1 MTNQASIVTADAR
14 LVRLPVDPPRGDAIQ
29 TFDALELP
37 IVDITD
43 HAVTMAE
50 ASGPPSL
57 PAEDDETDRRY
68 YRGIGWRRSGDR
80 SGVRTTRRG
89 Y

>member
-14 LVRLPVDPPRGDAIQ
+14 LVRLAVDPPRGDAIQ

-43 HAVTMAE
+43 HAGHHGRGVGSTIVT
-50 ASGPPSL
+50 SGG
-57 PAEDDETDRRY
+57 R
-68 YRGIGWRRSGDR
+68 
-80 SGVRTTRRG
+80 
-89 Y
+89 